1 MQDHEWPPAEP
12 PRQAPATL
20 AHRRHRV
27 YHGFVSKSERI
38 LAVIIVALSVALIA
52 GTVWGLM
59 TDAPGR
65 KKARQ
70 AVPSAVSASGVY
82 DGIGRVRAAT
92 ADGAV
97 VIIHVAFP
105 YDSQDRQFREE
116 LSARRIDLKT
126 SVKDFMSERVAADF
140 HPSNENT
147 VKAALRDTMNGML
160 VFGRIEELYFAE
172 FEVIP

>member
-1 MQDHEWPPAEP
+1 MLVVVI
-12 PRQAPATL
+12 ATL
-20 AHRRHRV
+20 C
-27 YHGFVSKSERI
+27 
-38 LAVIIVALSVALIA
+38 VALIT

-70 AVPSAVSASGVY
+70 AVPISVSASGVY

-92 ADGAV
+92 SDGAV
-97 VIIHVAFP
+97 AIVHVAFP
-105 YDSQDRQFREE
+105 YDAQDRQFREE
-116 LSARRIDLKT
+116 LVARRMDLKAV
-126 SVKDFMSERVAADF
+126 VKDFMSESTAADL

-147 VKAALRDTMNGML
+147 VKAALRDTMNLIL

>member
-1 MQDHEWPPAEP
+1 M
-12 PRQAPATL
+12 
-20 AHRRHRV
+20 
-27 YHGFVSKSERI
+27 SKSERI
-38 LAVIIVALSVALIA
+38 LAVIIVALSVVLIS

-70 AVPSAVSASGVY
+70 AVPVSVSASGVY

-92 ADGAV
+92 SDGAV
-97 VIIHVAFP
+97 AVVHVAFP

-116 LSARRIDLKT
+116 LAARRIDLKAT
-126 SVKDFMSERVAADF
+126 VKGFLSGRTVADL

-147 VKAALRDTMNGML
+147 VKAALRDTMNSLL

>member
-1 MQDHEWPPAEP
+1 
-12 PRQAPATL
+12 
-20 AHRRHRV
+20 
-27 YHGFVSKSERI
+27 VSKSERI
-38 LAVIIVALSVALIA
+38 LAALIAALCVVLIA

-59 TDAPGR
+59 TDAPAR

-70 AVPSAVSASGVY
+70 SVPALASASGVY

-92 ADGAV
+92 TDGAV
-97 VIIHVAFP
+97 AIVHVAFP
-105 YDSQDRQFREE
+105 YDAQDRQFREE
-116 LSARRIDLKT
+116 LAARRLDLKA
-126 SVKDFMSERVAADF
+126 SVKDYLSSRTAAEL
-140 HPSNENT
+140 HPSTENT